1 MSIDSLLLIDDDPD
15 CITLIKFVLTCETN
29 WQIWTACKGKEGVEL
44 AQLKHPNAILLDI
57 VMPDINGLE
66 VYKLLK
72 LNRITRSIPIIF
84 ITAMVS
90 MKKQLNTKLL
100 KT

>member
-1 MSIDSLLLIDDDPD
+1 
-15 CITLIKFVLTCETN
+15 
-29 WQIWTACKGKEGVEL
+29 
-44 AQLKHPNAILLDI
+44 
-57 VMPDINGLE
+57 MPDLNGLE

-90 MKKQLNTKLL
+90 MKKIIKSQISEDIEIITKPFDITTLAERIIEVCDRSL
-100 KT
+100 VASN